1 MEWYYIVLIILLS
14 LLALYVILDIVVS
27 YFLVK
32 ILIDPYC
39 KPLDEA
45 LDAEIEFGK
54 LSSKN
59 EYFDIYKK
67 ETYDVRSPYGY
78 NLKVY
83 YIPKNKNVKF
93 IDGKERVVVLVHG
106 YSSSHTGMLAYGKLY
121 LDLGFHVIC
130 YDHRNH
136 GQSDKAKTTMG
147 DKEAHDLEE
156 VIKFA
161 KSLLG
166 NNIIIGTQGESMGS
180 ATSMINAGRYHSV
193 DFVVEDCG
201 FDNLKDLLTYQCKV
215 LRKIP
220 SFPTMFFASI
230 FYKLITKSSFNDAN
244 PERMISTCDDIP
256 MLFIHGDKDDFVP
269 AYMVYKCYDAKN
281 GFKMV
286 KTFDCSIHARVVVE
300 HKDEYA
306 ICLKD
311 FLEKANVI
319 SKNSSG
325 NNF

>member
-1 MEWYYIVLIILLS
+1 MYNGSYAASNGRLQKYAKRTQSFTINQLLT
-14 LLALYVILDIVVS
+14 YNRT
-27 YFLVK
+27 
-32 ILIDPYC
+32 
-39 KPLDEA
+39 
-45 LDAEIEFGK
+45 FG
-54 LSSKN
+54 
-59 EYFDIYKK
+59 D
-67 ETYDVRSPYGY
+67 
-78 NLKVY
+78 
-83 YIPKNKNVKF
+83 
-93 IDGKERVVVLVHG
+93 
-106 YSSSHTGMLAYGKLY
+106 
-121 LDLGFHVIC
+121 
-130 YDHRNH
+130 
-136 GQSDKAKTTMG
+136 
-147 DKEAHDLEE
+147 
-156 VIKFA
+156 
-161 KSLLG
+161 
-166 NNIIIGTQGESMGS
+166 
-180 ATSMINAGRYHSV
+180 HSV

-220 SFPTMFFASI
+220 SFPTMFFARI

-319 SKNSSG
+319 FKKSCG